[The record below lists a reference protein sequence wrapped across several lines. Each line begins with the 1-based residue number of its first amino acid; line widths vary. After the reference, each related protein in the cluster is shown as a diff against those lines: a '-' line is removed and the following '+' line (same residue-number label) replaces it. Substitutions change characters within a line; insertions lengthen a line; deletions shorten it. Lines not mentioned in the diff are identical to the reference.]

1 VEKRS
6 REESRPREED
16 GDDPTDGPHTVSV
29 SAAPR
34 PHGLERL
41 HDGTRLAV
49 KVAKLGW
56 RSGIWPA
63 AWMKTE
69 KGGGEKWAVKE
80 GSTHHTGKSPYL
92 FLFCFPFH
100 LIS

>member
-16 GDDPTDGPHTVSV
+16 GDGPTDVPHAVSV

-41 HDGTRLAV
+41 HDGTRLVV

-63 AWMKTE
+63 AWMK
-69 KGGGEKWAVKE
+69 GGGGGREKWAVKE
-80 GSTHHTGKSPYL
+80 GSTHHAGKSHL
-92 FLFCFPFH
+92 SLFCFPFH